1 MIQFRLIL
9 ACTTAALFGALPPE
23 THAQSPAARALFEP
37 YTGEWTGEFRI
48 FTLNGALQTTIQVR
62 QRYFWD
68 DDTQRVVITD
78 RYPDG
83 RVERSHA
90 LNYLDGDTPVCLVRK
105 ADGTVVRLIGQ
116 KQAGRLFW
124 KHDAPQQQKYEIFKE
139 YVDTIGGVSL
149 YFIDGL
155 GVYGSGAHR
164 TILIFEG
171 RYRKVKR

>member
-1 MIQFRLIL
+1 MIRFWLFL
-9 ACTTAALFGALPPE
+9 ACITATLAGTPPPDAR
-23 THAQSPAARALFEP
+23 AQSSAVRALFEP

-48 FTLNGALQTTIQVR
+48 FTLNGALKSTIQVH

-68 DDTQRVVITD
+68 GDTQKVVITD

-83 RVERSHA
+83 RIERSNA

-124 KHDAPQQQKYEIFKE
+124 KNDAPQQQKYEIFKE
-139 YVDTIGGVSL
+139 YVDTIGGASL

-155 GVYGSGAHR
+155 GVYGSGEHR

-171 RYRKVKR
+171 RYRKVRR

>member
-1 MIQFRLIL
+1 MIRFCLFV
-9 ACTTAALFGALPPE
+9 ACIAAALVARPPVE
-23 THAQSPAARALFEP
+23 AHAQSPMARVLFAP

-48 FTLNGALQTTIQVR
+48 YTLDGALQTTIQVR

-68 DDTQRVVITD
+68 GDTQKVVITD

-124 KHDAPQQQKYEIFKE
+124 KHDAPKQQKYEIFKE

-155 GVYGSGAHR
+155 GMYGSGAHR